1 MRGSWY
7 TKEMVLRFG
16 FVFALVVSA
25 LSGQVPTSKVPG
37 LQRIA
42 ASWMERA
49 HIPALSISVQ
59 SGSQPDFS
67 AAWGFSDLENFVPA
81 TPRTV
86 FRLASLSKPFTAVA
100 ALKLVEA
107 GKLDLD
113 AEIQNYL
120 PSFPRKQWPITTRQ
134 LLSHLSGIRAYE
146 GDEINITR
154 HYGDLAEGLQIFAR
168 DPLLHEPGT
177 RYLYSTYGFNVA
189 GAVVQAIAGVPFANF
204 VEEQILKPS
213 ATVTMRPDSVFDIIP
228 NRARGY
234 VLRPDGQ
241 IQNCGLADTS
251 YKLPGG
257 GWVATATDITQ
268 FARALMEEKLLNPET
283 LNLMWSS
290 NRLKDGSSNSYG
302 LGWNN
307 ERRQGLRLAT
317 HSGGQQGT
325 STFLIV
331 CPERKISIVVL
342 ANLESAP
349 VRDIALDLF
358 DEMVGFPK

>member
-1 MRGSWY
+1 MAFRI
-7 TKEMVLRFG
+7 G
-16 FVFALVVSA
+16 FIFALVAAAV
-25 LSGQVPTSKVPG
+25 SGQVPPSKAPG
-37 LQRIA
+37 LQRVA
-42 ASWMERA
+42 DAWKERA

-59 SGSQPDFS
+59 SGGPPDYA
-67 AAWGFSDLENFVPA
+67 AAWGYSDLENFVPA
-81 TPRTV
+81 TPKTV

-113 AEIQNYL
+113 AEIQRYL

-146 GDEINITR
+146 GDEINITK
-154 HYGDLAEGLQIFAR
+154 HYSDLMEGLEIFAK
-168 DPLLHEPGT
+168 DPLLYEPGT
-177 RYLYSTYGFNVA
+177 KYHYSTYGFNVA
-189 GAVVQAIAGVPFANF
+189 GAVVQAVAGVPFATF
-204 VEEQILKPS
+204 VEQQVLKPS
-213 ATVTMRPDSVFDIIP
+213 ATLTMRPDSVFDIIP

-234 VLRPDGQ
+234 YLRPDGQ

-268 FARALMEEKLLNPET
+268 FARALMDEKLLRPET
-283 LNLMWSS
+283 LDLMWSS
-290 NRLKDGSSNSYG
+290 NKLKDGSSNSYG

-325 STFLIV
+325 STFLIL

-358 DEMVGFPK
+358 DEMVGSSK

>member
-1 MRGSWY
+1 MA
-7 TKEMVLRFG
+7 LRFA
-16 FVFALVVSA
+16 FVFAMVVSA
-25 LSGQVPTSKVPG
+25 LLGQVPTSKIPG
-37 LQRIA
+37 LQRVA
-42 ASWMERA
+42 TSWMERT

-59 SGSQPDFS
+59 SGGQPDYA
-67 AAWGFSDLENFVPA
+67 AAWGFSDLENSVPA

-113 AEIQNYL
+113 AEIQRYL

-154 HYGDLAEGLQIFAR
+154 HYGDLMDGLEIFAK
-168 DPLLHEPGT
+168 DPLLYEPGT
-177 RYLYSTYGFNVA
+177 KYHYSTYGFNLA
-189 GAVVQAIAGVPFANF
+189 GAVVQAIAGVPFATF
-204 VEEQILKPS
+204 VEQQVLQPS
-213 ATVTMRPDSVFDIIP
+213 ATLTMRPDSVFDLIP
-228 NRARGY
+228 NRTRGY
-234 VLRPDGQ
+234 YLRADGQ

-257 GWVATATDITQ
+257 GWVAAAPDITQ
-268 FARALMEEKLLNPET
+268 FARTLMDEKLLNRET
-283 LNLMWSS
+283 LNVMWSS
-290 NRLKDGSSNSYG
+290 NRLKDGSSNDYG

-307 ERRQGLRLAT
+307 ERRQGLRVAW
-317 HSGGQQGT
+317 HGGGQQGT

-342 ANLESAP
+342 ANLEGAP
-349 VRDIALDLF
+349 VREIAIDLF
-358 DEMVGFPK
+358 DEIAGLSK